1 MKQTKY
7 VFVTGGVISG
17 QGKGIVA
24 ASIGKI
30 LNHNRKIV
38 PIKCDGYLNVD
49 PGTMNPTEHGE
60 VFVLE
65 DGAEVD
71 LDFGH
76 YERFLST
83 PCKKSYSITSGKVFQ
98 ALVERERKGEFLGKT
113 VQVIPH
119 VTGQIRDTWE
129 KIADDEQADVLLVE
143 IGGTVG
149 DVENLWFLEA
159 ARELFQ
165 KKGKENVL
173 FVHLAYIP
181 EVDESCQQK
190 TKPLQ
195 LSVTMLRERG
205 IFPDIIVGRTK
216 R

>member
-17 QGKGIVA
+17 QGKGVVA

-30 LNHNRKIV
+30 LNHERKIV

-76 YERFLST
+76 YERFLSIH
-83 PCKKSYSITSGKVFQ
+83 CKKSYSITSGKVFQ

-129 KIADDEQADVLLVE
+129 KIAEDEQADILLIE

-149 DVENLWFLEA
+149 DIENLWFLEA
-159 ARELFQ
+159 ARELLQ
-165 KKGKENVL
+165 KK
-173 FVHLAYIP
+173 
-181 EVDESCQQK
+181 
-190 TKPLQ
+190 
-195 LSVTMLRERG
+195 
-205 IFPDIIVGRTK
+205 
-216 R
+216 